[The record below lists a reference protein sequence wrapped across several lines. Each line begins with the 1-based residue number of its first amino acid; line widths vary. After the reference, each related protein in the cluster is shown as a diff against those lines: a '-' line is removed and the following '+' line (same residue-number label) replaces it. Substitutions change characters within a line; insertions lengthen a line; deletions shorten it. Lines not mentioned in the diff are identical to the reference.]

1 MPPAGLRV
9 EKRASR
15 RKEAESEAEAE
26 AEGSTGVEG
35 SGGAEPM
42 KVHEPKARMETYAW
56 GLTVPLTHNRS
67 IPPCRGA
74 RKRDEETEDGDGRNE
89 TARTRE
95 EN

>member
-1 MPPAGLRV
+1 
-9 EKRASR
+9 
-15 RKEAESEAEAE
+15 
-26 AEGSTGVEG
+26 
-35 SGGAEPM
+35 M